1 MNVAAALA
9 RFVNRFAVGV
19 VGIWVLLAAAAN
31 IAVPQLEHVI
41 NEQSRSFFPADA
53 ASSVAAVRMGQ
64 VFGDSDTN
72 NLAYLVLVSTHPL
85 GAPERAYYDRAV
97 AALRADTG
105 HVASVMDLWS
115 QPLAQ
120 QVAESTDHHAVYI
133 LLRLTGQIGSA
144 EATKSVASVRASVS
158 KLPRPDGL
166 QTYVTGPGA
175 TIVDGF
181 DELDRQ
187 LLRITA
193 VTVVVIALLLFLVYR
208 SMITAAIPLVAVGLS
223 LAVTRPIV
231 AALADHGV
239 IEVSIFSVSLMSA
252 MVLGAG
258 TDYGIF
264 LLGRYHENRR
274 NGLDADSAL
283 IGAYRSVAPIIVAS
297 SLTIAA
303 ALFCLIFSKVS
314 ILRSAGIP
322 CSIGILVS
330 MVASLTLFPAFIGL
344 ASRRGLVE
352 PHTSGMPRRWRRIG
366 TAVARWP
373 GPLLIVGTVILLVCA
388 LPLLGIRLSY
398 DVPAFH
404 SATTESN
411 RGYRAADQHFP
422 PNRLLPEIVLIQS
435 DHDLRNP
442 AGLIAIERVTRH
454 IMALRGVQSVQ
465 SASRPAGTSLTEA
478 SLTHQAGLIGNQLA
492 QNTSSLS
499 QKLDSIDSIQATL
512 AQLTRA
518 VDDLERRFGRATT
531 SLSQIGSGA
540 DDLRSGLSQIGTGA
554 DALRSGMQQLQGTVE
569 TVSDYVNPL
578 RQFVDTTPDCP
589 TNLICSAVLKVLDP
603 LDSTIHSV
611 ADLSSGTDKFVAG
624 ATDLS
629 SGADK
634 FVSSASGA
642 TTAISGTA
650 QAVGTIRTA
659 LGQLHQ
665 LVATL
670 SDVTNSIVPQLDQ
683 ISGYLNELSINFQDS
698 GEGGFYL
705 PQRTFD
711 DPRFQTIIPLLFSA
725 DGRATRLLVYGEGR
739 AWSTDGARRAADI
752 EVAVHEATKEGT
764 LNGSAVYLSGVGSA
778 TRDLQAFVNQDF
790 LRLAIVALTLIFLI
804 VALMLRSPVAGVIVV
819 ATVIASY
826 ASALGASAVIW
837 RYVAGQELHFVV
849 PSLSFIALV
858 AVGADYNLLLAVRI
872 KEEAHAGLNT
882 GIIRAFGGTGG
893 VVTTA
898 GIVFGLTMLAMLTGN
913 VLSIAQ
919 VGSTI
924 GIGLLIDTLIV
935 RTIIVPSIAALTG
948 HWFWWPLWPGVTP
961 WGASRK
967 RGRIRSIL
975 LGGSSGRAR

>member
-1 MNVAAALA
+1 MAAALA
-9 RFVNRFAVGV
+9 RFVNRYAVGV
-19 VGIWVLLAAAAN
+19 VGIWLLLAAAAN

-41 NEQSRSFFPADA
+41 HEHSRSFFPADA

-72 NLAYLVLVSTHPL
+72 NLAYLALVSNHPL
-85 GAPERAYYDRAV
+85 GAAERAYYDRAV
-97 AALRADTG
+97 AELRADTG
-105 HVASVMDLWS
+105 HVASVMDIWS
-115 QPLAQ
+115 QPLAA
-120 QVAESTDHHAVYI
+120 QVAESADHRAVYI

-144 EATKSVASVRASVS
+144 EATKSVASVRALVS

-181 DELDRQ
+181 DEIDRQ

-193 VTVVVIALLLFLVYR
+193 LTVAVIALLLFLVYR
-208 SMITAAIPLVAVGLS
+208 SVITAAIPLVTVGMS
-223 LAVTRPIV
+223 LAITRPIV

-239 IEVSIFSVSLMSA
+239 VEVSIFSVSLMSA

-258 TDYGIF
+258 TDYAIF

-283 IGAYRSVAPIIVAS
+283 IGAYRSVAPIILAS

-303 ALFCLIFSKVS
+303 ALFCLILSKVS

-322 CSIGILVS
+322 CSIGILLT
-330 MVASLTLFPAFIGL
+330 MVASLTLLPALIGL

-352 PHTSGMPRRWRRIG
+352 PHTSRMPRRWRRIG

-373 GPLLIVGTVILLVCA
+373 APLLIVGTVILLVCA

-398 DVPAFH
+398 DAQDFD

-411 RGYRAADQHFP
+411 RGYRAVDQHFP

-465 SASRPAGTSLTEA
+465 SASRPAGTPLTEA
-478 SLTHQAGLIGNQLA
+478 SLSHQVGLIGDQLA
-492 QNTSSLS
+492 QNTHSLS
-499 QKLDSIDSIQATL
+499 PGLDSIGSIQATL

-518 VDDLERRFGRATT
+518 VDELERRLGRATT
-531 SLSQIGSGA
+531 GLTQIGTGA
-540 DDLRSGLSQIGTGA
+540 DDLRSGLTQIDTGA
-554 DALRSGMQQLQGTVE
+554 DDLRSGMQQLQGTVA
-569 TVSDYVNPL
+569 TVSDYMDPL

-611 ADLSSGTDKFVAG
+611 ADLSSGADKFVAG
-624 ATDLS
+624 AADLS

-634 FVSSASGA
+634 LVAGASDA
-642 TTAISGTA
+642 ATAIGVAA
-650 QAVGTIRTA
+650 QAVGTIHTA
-659 LGQLHQ
+659 LGQLRQ

-683 ISGYLNELSINFQDS
+683 ISGYLSELSIDFQDS

-725 DGRATRLLVYGEGR
+725 DGRATRLLVYGDGR
-739 AWSTDGARRAADI
+739 AWSTDGARRAGDI

-778 TRDLQAFVNQDF
+778 TRDLQAYVNQDF

-826 ASALGASAVIW
+826 ASALGASALIW
-837 RYVAGQELHFVV
+837 RYVAGHELHFAV

-898 GIVFGLTMLAMLTGN
+898 GVVFGLTMLAMLTGN

-935 RTIIVPSIAALTG
+935 RTIIVPSIVALTG

-961 WGASRK
+961 WGTSR
-967 RGRIRSIL
+967 RRRRMRL
-975 LGGSSGRAR
+975 TLVGGPSGRPR